1 MRAVKSRNTTP
12 EKLVRKIVRTVS
24 PGYRLHR
31 SDIPGEPDI
40 AYISRKRAIFVHG
53 CFWHGHNCARGS
65 RIPKTNVEYWTA
77 KIERNQK
84 RDLRVRKQLAK
95 LGWRTLILWECR
107 LKNQDAVRRKLS
119 EFLQT

>member
-1 MRAVKSRNTTP
+1 
-12 EKLVRKIVRTVS
+12 
-24 PGYRLHR
+24 
-31 SDIPGEPDI
+31 
-40 AYISRKRAIFVHG
+40 
-53 CFWHGHNCARGS
+53 
-65 RIPKTNVEYWTA
+65 VEYWTA

>member
-12 EKLVRKIVRTVS
+12 EKLVRKIARVVL

-65 RIPKTNVEYWTA
+65 RKPKTNVEYWTA